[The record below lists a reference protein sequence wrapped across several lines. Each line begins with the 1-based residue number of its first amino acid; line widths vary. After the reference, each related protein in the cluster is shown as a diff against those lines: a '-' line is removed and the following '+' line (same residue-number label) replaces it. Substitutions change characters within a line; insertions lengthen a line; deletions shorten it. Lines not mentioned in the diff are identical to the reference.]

1 MKVIIKIY
9 NDNEENINILKNIF
23 ITRIITLEDIY
34 IKINSEQ
41 QVLTIYD
48 EEIEEDKIKLKS
60 ELKPIIK
67 KKKKIKVFI

>member
-67 KKKKIKVFI
+67 LNKKIKLFI